1 MIKVGSMIQSK
12 YILSSGKQGNLG
24 LVMDLR
30 NTEGTF
36 GGVVEAGAALAHVY
50 YPKTRTF
57 GWVVAKDMKVV
68 A

>member
-30 NTEGTF
+30 NTAE
-36 GGVVEAGAALAHVY
+36 EADALAHVY

>member
-1 MIKVGSMIQSK
+1 MIKVGNMVQSK
-12 YILSSGKQGNLG
+12 YRLSSGKEGNRG

-30 NTEGTF
+30 NTAE
-36 GGVVEAGAALAHVY
+36 EASAVAHIY

-57 GWVVAKDMKVV
+57 GWVHTKDMKVV

>member
-1 MIKVGSMIQSK
+1 MIKVGNMVQSK
-12 YILSSGKQGNLG
+12 YVLSSGKEGNLG
-24 LVMDLR
+24 LVMQLR
-30 NTEGTF
+30 NTEEEAF
-36 GGVVEAGAALAHVY
+36 GLAHVY

>member
-1 MIKVGSMIQSK
+1 MIKVGSMVQSK
-12 YILSSGKQGNLG
+12 YVLSSGKEGNLG

-30 NTEGTF
+30 NTAE
-36 GGVVEAGAALAHVY
+36 EADALAHVY

>member
-1 MIKVGSMIQSK
+1 MIKVGNMVQSK
-12 YILSSGKQGNLG
+12 YVLSSGKEGNLG

-30 NTEGTF
+30 NTAE
-36 GGVVEAGAALAHVY
+36 EADALAHIY

-57 GWVVAKDMKVV
+57 GWVHIKDMKVV

>member
-1 MIKVGSMIQSK
+1 MIKVGNMVQSK
-12 YILSSGKQGNLG
+12 YVLSNGKEGNLG

-30 NTEGTF
+30 NTAE
-36 GGVVEAGAALAHVY
+36 EADALAHVY

>member
-1 MIKVGSMIQSK
+1 MIEVGSMVQSK
-12 YILSSGKQGNLG
+12 YRLSSGKEGNRG

-30 NTEGTF
+30 NTAE
-36 GGVVEAGAALAHVY
+36 EANALAHVY

-57 GWVVAKDMKVV
+57 GWVSIKDMKVV

>member
-1 MIKVGSMIQSK
+1 MIKVGNMVQSK
-12 YILSSGKQGNLG
+12 YVLSSGKEGNLG

-30 NTEGTF
+30 NTAE
-36 GGVVEAGAALAHVY
+36 EADALAHVY

>member
-1 MIKVGSMIQSK
+1 MIKVGSMVRSK
-12 YILSSGKQGNLG
+12 YRLSIGKYGNLA

-30 NTEGTF
+30 NTAE
-36 GGVVEAGAALAHVY
+36 EASAVAHVY

-57 GWVVAKDMKVV
+57 GWVHTKDMKVV

>member
-1 MIKVGSMIQSK
+1 MIKVGNMVQSK
-12 YILSSGKQGNLG
+12 YVLSSGKEGNLG

-30 NTEGTF
+30 NTAE
-36 GGVVEAGAALAHVY
+36 EASAVAHIY

-57 GWVVAKDMKVV
+57 GWVHTKDMKVV

>member
-1 MIKVGSMIQSK
+1 MIKVGSMVQSK
-12 YILSSGKQGNLG
+12 YRLSSGKEGNLG

-30 NTEGTF
+30 NTAE
-36 GGVVEAGAALAHVY
+36 EADALAHVY

>member
-1 MIKVGSMIQSK
+1 MIEVGSMVQSK
-12 YILSSGKQGNLG
+12 YRLSSGKEGNLG

-30 NTEGTF
+30 NTAE
-36 GGVVEAGAALAHVY
+36 EANALAHVY

-57 GWVVAKDMKVV
+57 GWVVSKDMKVV

>member
-1 MIKVGSMIQSK
+1 MIEIGSMVQSK
-12 YILSSGKQGNLG
+12 YVLSSGKEGNLG

-30 NTEGTF
+30 NTAE
-36 GGVVEAGAALAHVY
+36 EADALAHVY

-57 GWVVAKDMKVV
+57 GWVKSEDMKVV

>member
-1 MIKVGSMIQSK
+1 MIKVGNMVQSK
-12 YILSSGKQGNLG
+12 YVLSNGKEGNLG

-30 NTEGTF
+30 NTAE
-36 GGVVEAGAALAHVY
+36 EADALAHVY

-57 GWVVAKDMKVV
+57 GWVASKDMKVV

>member
-1 MIKVGSMIQSK
+1 MIKVGSIVQSRYLMGRK
-12 YILSSGKQGNLG
+12 AKPGNLG

-30 NTEGTF
+30 NTE
-36 GGVVEAGAALAHVY
+36 VEADALAHVY

>member
-1 MIKVGSMIQSK
+1 MIKVGNMVQSK
-12 YILSSGKQGNLG
+12 YVLSSGKEGNLG

-30 NTEGTF
+30 NTAE
-36 GGVVEAGAALAHVY
+36 EADALAHIY